1 VPVSS
6 LKLASKAFIVGSML
20 IILSQVGESQMEN
33 VPVSNQVYE
42 FLNRMGVKGILP
54 AYSNAMIPLS
64 RKEVGE
70 LLFLVDSSSAKLS
83 SAETAFLAKFK
94 REFNREIDPAKE
106 ENSALFRTWFS
117 GANYIENEK
126 YLYDYRDSSVALYI
140 EFLGSLDYR
149 TISGDSYGSTSTTLE
164 QHGGRI
170 RGTFK
175 ERLGFFLQ
183 GTDGTVFGDKS
194 FAMTDPALR
203 GNNKLKEGKS
213 SNFDFTEAYLRADL
227 TWFNLEFGKERTLFG
242 NGYSDQLMLSD
253 NAPAFD
259 LLKLDVHYKAIR
271 YLFLHGSLVQD
282 SAAFPGTLPGEPE
295 PRNKYIAMHRLQISL
310 WDFLNFGASEMTIY
324 QRTTPEWAY
333 LNPINF
339 YKSAEHA
346 QGDRDNSFIN
356 FDLELYPLN
365 NLKLY
370 MGLLID
376 DIDFSKVGTTWWGNE
391 LGMQAGVFLTEPL
404 GLSNLDAVVEY
415 TRIEPYVYSNRT
427 DGLAYTN
434 NNLSLGD
441 RIGPNSDQWFLQLQF
456 RPLPSLRAW
465 LGYSGVR
472 HGDNIVENGVVTK
485 NVGGNVLQGH
495 RDGDSEEAPFL
506 DGRLLRYDI
515 VQLRAAFEPVNN
527 LIIYGTYEY
536 RKSISYETDTRLVD
550 NYASIRVQLE
560 Y

>member
-1 VPVSS
+1 
-6 LKLASKAFIVGSML
+6 
-20 IILSQVGESQMEN
+20 
-33 VPVSNQVYE
+33 
-42 FLNRMGVKGILP
+42 
-54 AYSNAMIPLS
+54 
-64 RKEVGE
+64 
-70 LLFLVDSSSAKLS
+70 
-83 SAETAFLAKFK
+83 
-94 REFNREIDPAKE
+94 
-106 ENSALFRTWFS
+106 
-117 GANYIENEK
+117 
-126 YLYDYRDSSVALYI
+126 
-140 EFLGSLDYR
+140 
-149 TISGDSYGSTSTTLE
+149 
-164 QHGGRI
+164 
-170 RGTFK
+170 
-175 ERLGFFLQ
+175 LQ
-183 GTDGTVFGDKS
+183 
-194 FAMTDPALR
+194 
-203 GNNKLKEGKS
+203 GNNKLKEEKS

-227 TWFNLEFGKERTLFG
+227 TWFNLEFGKERVLFG

-259 LLKLDVHYKAIR
+259 LLKLDLHYKAVR

-310 WDFLNFGASEMTIY
+310 WDVVNFGASEMTIY

-346 QGDRDNSFIN
+346 QGDRDNSFLN
-356 FDLELYPLN
+356 FDLELYPAHDF
-365 NLKLY
+365 KLY
-370 MGLLID
+370 TTLLID
-376 DIDFSKVGTTWWGNE
+376 DIDFSKLGTTWWGNE
-391 LGMQAGVFLTEPL
+391 LGMQGGVFLTEPL
-404 GLSNLDAVVEY
+404 GLANLDAVVEY

-441 RIGPNSDQWFLQLQF
+441 RIGPNSDQWFFQIQY
-456 RPLPSLRAW
+456 RPIPSLRTW

-495 RDGDSEEAPFL
+495 RETDSDEAPFL
-506 DGRLLRYDI
+506 DGKLLRFDVI
-515 VQLRAAFEPVNN
+515 QLRAAFEPVNN

-536 RKSISYETDTRLVD
+536 RKTTEYATDARSVD

>member
-1 VPVSS
+1 
-6 LKLASKAFIVGSML
+6 ML